1 MNITDS
7 NFSNINNRQF
17 VELAKQVIELA
28 EKTPQLIKLKAHC
41 QEIANGRRKVIS
53 KKVIDDA
60 FDVMETLIKDVCKT
74 PDNILKVQKL
84 VYRSIAYE
92 MFIANNIQIN

>member
-1 MNITDS
+1 MNRTDMNDKEILES
-7 NFSNINNRQF
+7 
-17 VELAKQVIELA
+17 AKQVIELA
-28 EKTPQLIKLKAHC
+28 EKKPQLIKLKAQC
-41 QEIANGRRKVIS
+41 QEIASGRRKAIS

-60 FDVMETLIKDVCKT
+60 FDVMEILIKEACKT
-74 PDNILKVQKL
+74 PDDISKVQKL